1 MDLRFDELLAENQDL
16 YLYENDD
23 GRVLFRTL
31 PYRKYATVK
40 HIMSLYPNFIETIQ
54 DSVWDQC
61 VLEHTL
67 LSGADKDHL
76 KAGDV
81 STVVDLIIKKSCST
95 NPDEANQELDQARA
109 YLQDAVQQAIIFIC
123 EAFPSYLPEDL
134 EKLTWMKILKR
145 LAQAEQILGKSF
157 EFRGTTSTP
166 QDDSGKIFSELNSRA
181 QETMIDEISKQ
192 GMDFN
197 KENAQFHT
205 EEWGN
210 PSGDFNLHNLRG

>member
-1 MDLRFDELLAENQDL
+1 MDLRFDDLLAENQDL
-16 YLYENDD
+16 FLYENDD

-40 HIMSLYPNFIETIQ
+40 HIMTLYPNFIETIQ
-54 DSVWDQC
+54 DSIWDEC

-67 LSGADKDHL
+67 LSGADKNHL

-81 STVVDLIIKKSCST
+81 STVVDLILKKSCST
-95 NPDEANQELDQARA
+95 SPDEANYQLDEARA

-157 EFRGTTSTP
+157 EFRNAASTP
-166 QDDSGKIFSELNSRA
+166 QDDSGKIFSELNSRS
-181 QETMIDEISKQ
+181 QEGIIDQIANQ
-192 GMDFN
+192 GMDFAR
-197 KENAQFHT
+197 ENSEFHK

-210 PSGDFNLHNLRG
+210 PSGDFNLRNLRG